1 MKINEFYL
9 DEDQTRVIYD
19 DSKYLL
25 VIAGAGAGKTL
36 TIMAKIK
43 YLKEILNVSLNDIL
57 VISFTNETVNSLKYK
72 LKINFKY
79 ELDIKTFHKL
89 ALDIIGNNYY
99 VVKENYLEEITNFF
113 LTELIYSNHYLIK
126 CILKYEQIFYTK
138 YNYLK
143 KYKLFL
149 KSKKYNKLFKT
160 IVTFINLYK
169 SNNIDI
175 SIFKSYF
182 KL

>member
-72 LKINFKY
+72 LKIN
-79 ELDIKTFHKL
+79 
-89 ALDIIGNNYY
+89 
-99 VVKENYLEEITNFF
+99 
-113 LTELIYSNHYLIK
+113 
-126 CILKYEQIFYTK
+126 
-138 YNYLK
+138 
-143 KYKLFL
+143 
-149 KSKKYNKLFKT
+149 
-160 IVTFINLYK
+160 
-169 SNNIDI
+169 
-175 SIFKSYF
+175 
-182 KL
+182 

>member
-89 ALDIIGNNYY
+89 ALDIIG
-99 VVKENYLEEITNFF
+99 
-113 LTELIYSNHYLIK
+113 
-126 CILKYEQIFYTK
+126 
-138 YNYLK
+138 
-143 KYKLFL
+143 
-149 KSKKYNKLFKT
+149 
-160 IVTFINLYK
+160 
-169 SNNIDI
+169 
-175 SIFKSYF
+175 
-182 KL
+182 